1 MDPPPTAP
9 SALTP
14 QLFLL
19 PITGR
24 RLPTGVELS
33 AVGADDEAVLEVGHC
48 VGLQRNH
55 APPPHRVHHPVVVRL
70 HEEDLAHPV
79 PVGVAQA
86 IFEGHGVAPGEPV
99 EIVEDEPAV
108 AATEKGRGEELRPFA
123 VGLGGTD
130 PR

>member
-9 SALTP
+9 SALSP
-14 QLFLL
+14 QLFVL

-33 AVGADDEAVLEVGHC
+33 AVDALDALGADDEAVLEVGHC
-48 VGLQRNH
+48 AGLQRNH

-70 HEEDLAHPV
+70 HEEDLPHPV

-86 IFEGHGVAPGEPV
+86 IFEV
-99 EIVEDEPAV
+99 
-108 AATEKGRGEELRPFA
+108 TES
-123 VGLGGTD
+123 
-130 PR
+130 PRASLSRS